1 MAVEAVAA
9 VPSNGGGTHTM
20 IPCNRWTVSVS
31 ALFITSVA
39 HQTIICTASYFG
51 LGNNSFRVQ
60 QKSSML
66 NVINRVSFSIDLL
79 PIPMAIED
87 DDEEEEEED
96 AAVELLPTSP
106 EAPGVCVGVAI

>member
-1 MAVEAVAA
+1 
-9 VPSNGGGTHTM
+9 
-20 IPCNRWTVSVS
+20 
-31 ALFITSVA
+31 
-39 HQTIICTASYFG
+39 
-51 LGNNSFRVQ
+51 
-60 QKSSML
+60 ML